1 MKKILFSALAMLATL
16 SISAQTLKVYKY
28 NADGTV
34 SSTPDYTTT
43 DKVKV
48 VFESASSDPQ
58 AGDNVEGTTTINGTT
73 YTKAVGGTVA
83 DYVDLGMKDSNG
95 KAVLWA
101 THNLG
106 ATKPEEYGAY
116 IAWGENGTAE
126 EGYVDGI
133 KLKDGSSYYYWDNLK
148 YCSGTTD
155 VGPFT
160 KYVDS
165 SSFGTVDNLT
175 TLESEDDAATVNWG
189 SDWRTPTYDEWT
201 ALNNTDNFTWAWDS
215 TNNGYTVT
223 SKISGYVGKSVFL
236 PAAGYRYSSYL
247 GGAGSF
253 GLYWSSSLFTS
264 YSGYARDCYFFSGNH
279 YVDGNYGYYRRY
291 AGRSVR
297 PVRSQN

>member
-95 KAVLWA
+95 NSVLWA

-106 ATKPEEYGAY
+106 ASKPEEYGAH

-133 KLKDGSSYYYWDNLK
+133 KLKDGSSYYSWGNLK
-148 YCSGTTD
+148 YCSGTTYE
-155 VGPFT
+155 GPFT
-160 KYVDS
+160 KYVAS
-165 SSFGTVDNLT
+165 SDYGTVDNLT

-189 SDWRTPTYDEWT
+189 SEWRTPTYDEWT
-201 ALNNTDNFTWAWDS
+201 ALNNTDNFTWTWDS
-215 TNNGYTVT
+215 TNKGYTVT
-223 SKISGYVGKSVFL
+223 SKISGYEGNSIFL
-236 PAAGYRYSSYL
+236 PAAGCRDRSFL
-247 GGAGSF
+247 GGAGSL
-253 GLYWSSSLFTS
+253 GYYWSSSLNTS
-264 YSGYARDCYFFSGNH
+264 NSNNARNCNFNSSNH
-279 YVDGNYGYYRRY
+279 NTNNNNNRY
-291 AGRSVR
+291 NGHSVR
-297 PVRSQN
+297 PVRSQI